1 MRDEGLSLHSH
12 LTSPDLPLPPISP
25 YRLCLVLHTL
35 SRARQRGFGRTI
47 PLSEVN
53 ALSIGNDPGMV
64 ADRADE
70 LKNDELQLGRA
81 AEDIRRARQ
90 VVVVSEGGRRERCR
104 W

>member
-1 MRDEGLSLHSH
+1 
-12 LTSPDLPLPPISP
+12 
-25 YRLCLVLHTL
+25 
-35 SRARQRGFGRTI
+35 
-47 PLSEVN
+47 
-53 ALSIGNDPGMV
+53 MV